1 MSNHSVTP
9 PSGGREFQ
17 PHDHCR
23 GSERRQGKT
32 LKGLGAVA
40 GLGLL
45 ILLPGAAVADGYSY
59 GSAELTLGFPNA
71 TVSVGRTW
79 ESRPREVIVERVTH
93 KLPETDFD
101 EETEEY
107 SEADVI
113 EEDAPEEQ
121 IIIEKRRP
129 RVARKVT
136 IIERYEEPSYYE
148 RETVVRKV
156 YVEPPCDRTEVVVH
170 AAPRRVVY
178 VPSPTVIVHSP
189 HRVHEVV
196 RVHGGGHGHAV
207 RRGGHGHGG
216 HGGHGGAIRVHQ
228 QGPRNLF
235 PEGGGRPMRTR
246 GSSKMVMVGAK
257 GHSH

>member
-1 MSNHSVTP
+1 M
-9 PSGGREFQ
+9 
-17 PHDHCR
+17 
-23 GSERRQGKT
+23 
-32 LKGLGAVA
+32 
-40 GLGLL
+40 GLL

-71 TVSVGRTW
+71 SVSVAKTW

-101 EETEEY
+101 EEETEEY

-113 EEDAPEEQ
+113 EEDDAPEEQ

-148 RETVVRKV
+148 RETEVHRI
-156 YVEPPCDRTEVVVH
+156 YVEPPCNRTEVVVH

-178 VPSPTVIVHSP
+178 VPSPTVIVHS
-189 HRVHEVV
+189 HRRHHDVV
-196 RVHGGGHGHAV
+196 RVHGGGQGMGVPGSAAAV
-207 RRGGHGHGG
+207 MAVMAMAAPSRCISADPATSTRRR
-216 HGGHGGAIRVHQ
+216 ADV
-228 QGPRNLF
+228 PCA
-235 PEGGGRPMRTR
+235 PADPATW
-246 GSSKMVMVGAK
+246 
-257 GHSH
+257 